1 MEMQRDRFFSAGCG
15 GDLSVNVG
23 RKIAAGF
30 GEFARLPRRG
40 QKQEFKLFIADVF
53 AFCKARDIQMRFQQF
68 LERARRLGRVNM
80 DIVRRPC
87 VRSSESKRRRQTGI
101 NEEFAANAQT
111 LLRRSCRMI
120 CQAKLRKRATG
131 CINQILPNL
140 SINSSGKSPGWKR
153 RSAMAARCCGISRRS
168 IWQNVRANAKAA
180 RRRCRMCITSISR
193 SYFINGC
200 EAVMQ
205 GRVVLGI
212 LTYFIYAPVPALRP
226 PLPDSL
232 SPIYEMTSK

>member
-1 MEMQRDRFFSAGCG
+1 M
-15 GDLSVNVG
+15 
-23 RKIAAGF
+23 
-30 GEFARLPRRG
+30 PRRG

-120 CQAKLRKRATG
+120 CQAKLRKKGNRMYQSDITQFIHQLKRQKPWLEAAQRNGRALLWDKPP
-131 CINQILPNL
+131 IDLEE
-140 SINSSGKSPGWKR
+140 R
-153 RSAMAARCCGISRRS
+153 ARERESRAPQMPYVYY
-168 IWQNVRANAKAA
+168 QN
-180 RRRCRMCITSISR
+180 
-193 SYFINGC
+193 F
-200 EAVMQ
+200 
-205 GRVVLGI
+205 
-212 LTYFIYAPVPALRP
+212 
-226 PLPDSL
+226 
-232 SPIYEMTSK
+232 